1 MLLVALHRAK
11 QKDILISMY
20 ENDIENSHIGVMRPV
35 QVRARACARARLG
48 APPPRSP
55 WSAHCACAGP
65 PPPRAQPGMF
75 VLEGRRAGVRA
86 DPPWEYTCIA
96 HGTHQTGDM
105 PVMNMMEVAVPNCAY
120 GESAFANGHNAPPS
134 PSAAVAW
141 PPGELERWLREHDD
155 TQPQRDA
162 SLLTMRLPQWNP
174 VRARPRT
181 SARTRAPRARAPGE
195 QQRSHP
201 PGARLPPRT
210 RPDARTRARAQETK
224 LLTLNF
230 FERATCPSSKNF
242 QLTPFGDAEKSV
254 LLFGKRAE
262 GTYSLDFMAPLSP
275 FAAFGIALSVYDW

>member
-181 SARTRAPRARAPGE
+181 SARHAHERPTRARLASSSAHTRPAHASRPARARTHVRARARRRRSCSRSTSSSARRAPRRKTFSSRRSETLRSRCCSSARG
-195 QQRSHP
+195 QR
-201 PGARLPPRT
+201 
-210 RPDARTRARAQETK
+210 ARTASTSWR
-224 LLTLNF
+224 
-230 FERATCPSSKNF
+230 PSRRL
-242 QLTPFGDAEKSV
+242 QRLG
-254 LLFGKRAE
+254 LR
-262 GTYSLDFMAPLSP
+262 
-275 FAAFGIALSVYDW
+275 